1 MAVMG
6 MFKTTTLDLG
16 AYEPKLLSP
25 GLGVWRYEKPL
36 PLTTETG
43 KLRLI
48 ALGVGGAFSAKMF
61 QSNFIVIKGKTA
73 LFVDLGSK
81 ATFKLSEFGLSAH
94 AVKHLLVTHS
104 HADHIGSLEE
114 LALKR
119 RYEAPFIEMPKG
131 KDEEFPTYLARCANA
146 RAEGRFRPKL
156 YIPPHY
162 ADMLWDWSLRGG
174 LAFSEVTDV
183 PDPKGELL
191 LEHYFDVISP
201 KHIEGEAVDTWEIT
215 VPGEVKEDDLVIRL
229 FAANHIPDTAATVE
243 ESVYTTGL
251 IVDGR
256 VLISGDTK
264 FDLGMLQRL
273 APNCEMIFHDCQH
286 FLGGVHANYQQLK
299 TLPAE
304 MKAKMMLY
312 HLSDGMLDIDVK
324 VDGFAGL
331 MEPAPVAYDF

>member
-1 MAVMG
+1 M
-6 MFKTTTLDLG
+6 KTTTLDLG

-25 GLGVWRYEKPL
+25 GLGVWRYQRPL

-43 KLRLI
+43 KLRVI

-61 QSNFIVIKGKTA
+61 QSNFIVVKGKTA

-81 ATFKLSEFGLSAH
+81 ATHKMSEFGLSAH
-94 AVKHLLVTHS
+94 AVKNLLVTHS

-131 KDEEFPTYLARCANA
+131 ADEAFPAYLMRCANA

-162 ADMLWDWSLRGG
+162 AEMLWDWSLRGG

-183 PDPKGELL
+183 QDPKGELL
-191 LEHYFDVISP
+191 MEHYFDVVTP
-201 KHIEGEAVDTWEIT
+201 RHLQEEAVDTWEFT
-215 VPGEVKEDDLVIRL
+215 VKGEVPEDDLTVRI

-251 IVDGR
+251 VVDGR

-264 FDLGMLQRL
+264 FDIAMIQRL
-273 APNCEMIFHDCQH
+273 APQCEVIFHDCQH
-286 FLGGVHANYQQLK
+286 FPGGVHANYQQLK
-299 TLPAE
+299 TLAPE
-304 MKAKMMLY
+304 IKAKMTLY

-324 VDGFAGL
+324 ADGFAGL
-331 MEPAPVAYDF
+331 MQPAPVVYDF

>member
-1 MAVMG
+1 M
-6 MFKTTTLDLG
+6 KTTTLDLG
-16 AYEPKLLSP
+16 AYEPRLLSP

-43 KLRLI
+43 KLRII

-81 ATFKLSEFGLSAH
+81 ATFKLSEFGLTAH

-119 RYEAPFIEMPKG
+119 RYEAPFIEMPKEAG
-131 KDEEFPTYLARCANA
+131 EDFPSYMARCANA
-146 RAEGRFRPKL
+146 RSEGRFRPKL

-162 ADMLWDWSLRGG
+162 AKMLWDWSLRGG
-174 LAFSEVTDV
+174 LAFSEVTDI

-191 LEHYFDVISP
+191 LEHYFEVVTP
-201 KHIEGEAVDTWEIT
+201 KCVEGAAVDTWDFV
-215 VPGEVKEDDLVIRL
+215 VPGETKADDLSIRI
-229 FAANHIPDTAATVE
+229 FVANHIPDTAATVE

-251 IVDGR
+251 IIDGR

-264 FDLGMLQRL
+264 FDLKMLERL
-273 APNCEMIFHDCQH
+273 APGCEAIFHDCQH
-286 FLGGVHANYQQLK
+286 FLGGVHANYQQMK

-304 MKAKMMLY
+304 MKAKMVLY
-312 HLSDGMLDIDVK
+312 HLSDGMLEIDVK
-324 VDGFAGL
+324 ADGFAGL
-331 MEPAPVAYDF
+331 MQPAPVVYDF

>member
-1 MAVMG
+1 MG
-6 MFKTTTLDLG
+6 TMKTITLDLG

-25 GLGVWRYEKPL
+25 GVGVWRYQKPL
-36 PLTTETG
+36 PLATEQG
-43 KLRLI
+43 KLRII

-81 ATFKLSEFGLSAH
+81 STFKLSEFGLSAH
-94 AVKHLLVTHS
+94 SVKNLLVTHS

-131 KDEEFPTYLARCANA
+131 ADEGFPEYLARVTNA
-146 RAEGRFRPKL
+146 RVEGRFRPKL
-156 YIPPHY
+156 YIPAHY

-191 LEHYFDVISP
+191 LEHYFDVVTP
-201 KHIEGEAVDTWEIT
+201 KHITEAAVDTWEF
-215 VPGEVKEDDLVIRL
+215 VVSGEVKEDNLTVRI

-264 FDLGMLQRL
+264 FDLAMLKRL
-273 APNCEMIFHDCQH
+273 SPQCEMIFHDCQH
-286 FLGGVHANYQQLK
+286 FPGGVHASYQQLK

-304 MKAKMMLY
+304 TKAKMMLY

-324 VDGFAGL
+324 ADGFAGL
-331 MEPAPVAYDF
+331 MQPAPVVYDF